1 MLACIKEGEE
11 MNITSSR
18 YIGMRISK
26 ISPLEKG
33 DVAAGFSLRNQ
44 NSSKIAASRP
54 LSGLRKKGGKV

>member
-1 MLACIKEGEE
+1 
-11 MNITSSR
+11 
-18 YIGMRISK
+18 MRISK